1 MSWEAAS
8 EGAVGTFWED
18 VELSPDEECESS
30 LPFRSTCIGA
40 PRAAARRSAAVRN
53 NHASSRL
60 CYSGSA
66 QDLIRA
72 FLKLMHIVFQTS
84 SIIELHELSVTYL
97 CDT

>member
-60 CYSGSA
+60 RYSGSA
-66 QDLIRA
+66 QVS
-72 FLKLMHIVFQTS
+72 HS
-84 SIIELHELSVTYL
+84 SISEINAYCVSNFLTELHELSVTYL